1 MATYRFDWLNGSEAI
16 VDPTIIKDG
25 PAGGS
30 FKNNESQG
38 DFSVGLLLQNSGGTW
53 SLELQGNT
61 MPLDFT
67 VEEIDIWISATL
79 QQYEI

>member
-30 FKNNESQG
+30 FKDNVSQG
-38 DFSVGLLLQNSGGTW
+38 DFCVGLLLQNAGGAW
-53 SLELQGNT
+53 SIELKGNT
-61 MPLDFT
+61 MPVNFT
-67 VEEIDIWISATL
+67 VEEIDIWIAATL